1 MHRPLIFVALAALTA
16 CSSGGGAGTPD
27 GGASTSACTTAVAS
41 KGCFGTC
48 DSCTLLTQDQ
58 AGAGVDVT
66 LNAGDNGGDPHSCD
80 WEHLDTSGIPDVQV
94 IVESN
99 INAKTFDDI
108 CHPSNHGSN
117 DAGITVTALS
127 GVGDDACYVQ
137 LQGLGG
143 PDLTVLKGCWAY
155 TISIAGPTGQ
165 FSDTTIEADEK
176 RLASIMLPAL

>member
-1 MHRPLIFVALAALTA
+1 MHRRVIFVALAALAA
-16 CSSGGGAGTPD
+16 CSSGGGAGTAD
-27 GGASTSACTTAVAS
+27 GGASASSCTTAAAN

-58 AGAGVDVT
+58 ASAGVDVA
-66 LNAGDNGGDPHSCD
+66 LNAGDNAGDPHSCD

-99 INAKTFDDI
+99 INAKTFEDI
-108 CHPSNHGSN
+108 CHPRAVVA
-117 DAGITVTALS
+117 DAGITVTAL
-127 GVGDDACYVQ
+127 GGLGDDACYVQ

-155 TISIAGPTGQ
+155 TISIAGPTSQ
-165 FSDTTIEADEK
+165 FSDATIELDEK
-176 RLASIMLPAL
+176 RLASLMLPAL